1 MNAAAGRPENGKC
14 NDAASGDCGVTM
26 GSEARPRYLLF
37 KLSIAFGLLLGL
49 ILLADTVMTYRYV
62 SNVLV
67 RQEAQREAQRKA
79 LSIGRAARLTHA
91 SEPQELEAVLD
102 ELVRESPQEIAWMRI
117 VAADGRV
124 LAQTAKAR
132 TGVIIPPDRFR
143 RVFGNRDRIP
153 EPLEIEAGKIVIV
166 SQPFRMMGPPPR
178 FGRGDGGA
186 RPPRREPPPIL
197 EIAMVPEGV
206 SVHYGLLRRNLI
218 IGSSA
223 AIALMAAVAIIALRF
238 RHYMRGRRIEQEI
251 AVARRVQFDL
261 FPSGELDSRSVE
273 FAAECVPAHVVGG
286 DLYDVFEISSGDV
299 CMVLGDV
306 SGKGLPAA
314 LLMGVVQ
321 GAVRASRITGVAS
334 NHEDAAARLNRLL
347 CVKTA
352 RERFVSLFWAYFDPL
367 ESRLSYIN
375 AGHLPPLLIK
385 SNGPVPRIERLEGG
399 GPVLGILPSAHY
411 AQAHC
416 AIESGDLLVVYS
428 DGILEAANE
437 SGEQFGEERI
447 IAAALGSQ
455 SSDPAEICAQIL
467 RAVREFAGRATPE
480 DDQTLMVA
488 RMQRLIPEL
497 AGAEETN
504 VEERK
509 TKADAR

>member
-1 MNAAAGRPENGKC
+1 MKRPQ
-14 NDAASGDCGVTM
+14 
-26 GSEARPRYLLF
+26 YLFF
-37 KLSIAFGLLLGL
+37 KLAVVFGLLLGL
-49 ILLADTVMTYRYV
+49 ILLADTVITYRYV

-91 SEPQELEAVLD
+91 SDPHELEAVLD
-102 ELVRESPQEIAWMRI
+102 ELVRESPQEIAWIRI

-124 LAQTAKAR
+124 LAQTSKAR
-132 TGVIIPPDRFR
+132 NGVTIPPERFR
-143 RVFGNRDRIP
+143 RVFGDRDRIP
-153 EPLEIEAGKIVIV
+153 EPLEIEAGKIIIV
-166 SQPFRMMGPPPR
+166 SQPFRMIGPPR
-178 FGRGDGGA
+178 FERGERGGP
-186 RPPRREPPPIL
+186 PPRREPPPIL
-197 EIAMVPEGV
+197 EVAMVPEGV

-238 RHYMRGRRIEQEI
+238 RHYMRGRRIEEEI

-261 FPSGELDSRSVE
+261 FPSGGLDSRTVD
-273 FAAECVPAHVVGG
+273 FAAECVPALQVGG
-286 DLYDVFEISSGDV
+286 DLYDVFETSSGEV

-321 GAVRASRITGVAS
+321 GAVRASRITGPAA

-347 CVKTA
+347 CAKTA

-385 SNGPVPRIERLEGG
+385 SNGPVPRVERLIEGG
-399 GPVLGILPSAHY
+399 AVLGILPTLRY
-411 AQAHC
+411 TQAHC

-437 SGEQFGEERI
+437 VGEQFGEERI
-447 IAAALGSQ
+447 IAAALQ
-455 SSDPAEICAQIL
+455 CNSSEPAQICAGIL
-467 RAVREFAGRATPE
+467 RAVREFAEQAPPE

-488 RMQRLIPEL
+488 RMQRLLPEL
-497 AGAEETN
+497 IG
-504 VEERK
+504 VEEH
-509 TKADAR
+509 TKKVDAR

>member
-1 MNAAAGRPENGKC
+1 MRRPH
-14 NDAASGDCGVTM
+14 
-26 GSEARPRYLLF
+26 YLFF
-37 KLSIAFGLLLGL
+37 KLSVAFGLLLGL
-49 ILLADTVMTYRYV
+49 ILLVDTVVTYRYV
-62 SNVLV
+62 SHVLV

-91 SEPQELEAVLD
+91 TEPRELEAVLD
-102 ELVRESPQEIAWMRI
+102 ELVRESPQEIDWIRI

-124 LAQTAKAR
+124 LAQTPNAR
-132 TGVIIPPDRFR
+132 TAMTIPPERFR
-143 RVFGNRDRIP
+143 RVFGDRDRIP
-153 EPLEIEAGKIVIV
+153 EPLEIEAGKDDIV
-166 SQPFRMMGPPPR
+166 SAPFRMPGPPR
-178 FGRGDGGA
+178 FERGGRGG
-186 RPPRREPPPIL
+186 RPPHREPPPVL
-197 EIAMVPEGV
+197 EIAIIPDAV

-223 AIALMAAVAIIALRF
+223 AIALMVAVAIIALRF

-261 FPSGELDSRSVE
+261 FPTSELQSRSVE
-273 FAAECVPAHVVGG
+273 FAAECVPALQVGG
-286 DLYDVFEISSGDV
+286 DLYDVFEISSGEV

-321 GAVRASRITGVAS
+321 GAVRASRITGAAS

-347 CVKTA
+347 CAKTA

-375 AGHLPPLLIK
+375 AGHFPPLLIK
-385 SNGPVPRIERLEGG
+385 SNGPVPRIERLSEG
-399 GPVLGILPSAHY
+399 GPVLGVLPSLRY
-411 AQAHC
+411 TQAHC
-416 AIESGDLLVVYS
+416 GIESGDLLLVYS

-447 IAAALGSQ
+447 IAAALACK
-455 SSDPAEICAQIL
+455 SSEPGEICAGIL
-467 RAVREFAGRATPE
+467 RAVREFAGGAMPE

-488 RMQRLIPEL
+488 RMQRLLPEVI
-497 AGAEETN
+497 GI
-504 VEERK
+504 EERA
-509 TKADAR
+509 TKVDAR

>member
-1 MNAAAGRPENGKC
+1 MKR
-14 NDAASGDCGVTM
+14 SQ
-26 GSEARPRYLLF
+26 YLFF
-37 KLSIAFGLLLGL
+37 KLSVVFGLLLGL
-49 ILLADTVMTYRYV
+49 ILLADTVITYRYV

-67 RQEAQREAQRKA
+67 RQESKREAQRKA

-91 SEPQELEAVLD
+91 SDPQELEAVLD
-102 ELVRESPQEIAWMRI
+102 ELVRESPQEIAWIRI

-124 LAQTAKAR
+124 LAQTLKAR
-132 TGVIIPPDRFR
+132 TGVTIPPERFR
-143 RVFGNRDRIP
+143 RVFGDRDRIP
-153 EPLEIEAGKIVIV
+153 EPLEIEAGKIIIV
-166 SQPFRMMGPPPR
+166 SQPFRMIGPSR
-178 FGRGDGGA
+178 GGRGG

-197 EIAMVPEGV
+197 EVAMVPEGV

-223 AIALMAAVAIIALRF
+223 AIALMAAVAIIAFRF
-238 RHYMRGRRIEQEI
+238 RHYMRGRRMEEEI

-261 FPSGELDSRSVE
+261 FPSGGLHSRTVD
-273 FAAECVPAHVVGG
+273 FAAECVPALQVGG
-286 DLYDVFEISSGDV
+286 DLYDVFETSSGEV

-321 GAVRASRITGVAS
+321 GAVRASRITGPAA

-347 CVKTA
+347 CAKTA

-385 SNGPVPRIERLEGG
+385 SNGPVPRVERLIEGG
-399 GPVLGILPSAHY
+399 AVLGLLPALRY
-411 AQAHC
+411 TQAHC

-428 DGILEAANE
+428 DGILEAADE
-437 SGEQFGEERI
+437 LGEQFGEERI
-447 IAAALGSQ
+447 IAAALQ
-455 SSDPAEICAQIL
+455 CDSSEPAEICAGIL
-467 RAVREFAGRATPE
+467 RAVRKFAAQAPPE

-488 RMQRLIPEL
+488 RMQRLLPEL
-497 AGAEETN
+497 IA
-504 VEERK
+504 VEEHT

>member
-1 MNAAAGRPENGKC
+1 MRRP
-14 NDAASGDCGVTM
+14 S
-26 GSEARPRYLLF
+26 YLLF
-37 KLSIAFGLLLGL
+37 RLSVAFGLLLGL

-91 SEPQELEAVLD
+91 TEPREIEAILD
-102 ELVRESPQEIAWMRI
+102 ELVRESPQEIEWIRI
-117 VAADGRV
+117 VDAEGHV
-124 LAQTAKAR
+124 LAQTPKAR
-132 TGVIIPPDRFR
+132 TAAAIPPERFS
-143 RVFGNRDRIP
+143 RVFGDRDRIP
-153 EPLEIEAGKIVIV
+153 EPLNIEAGKIDIV
-166 SQPFRMMGPPPR
+166 SEPFRMPGPPR
-178 FGRGDGGA
+178 QFGSGRDG
-186 RPPRREPPPIL
+186 RPGHREPPPIL
-197 EIAMVPEGV
+197 EIAVVPEGV

-251 AVARRVQFDL
+251 AMARRVQFDL
-261 FPSGELDSRSVE
+261 FPPSGLHSRSVD
-273 FAAECVPAHVVGG
+273 FAAECVPAQQVGG
-286 DLYDVFEISSGDV
+286 DLYDVFEISSGEV

-321 GAVRASRITGVAS
+321 GAVRASRITGPAS

-347 CVKTA
+347 CAKTA

-385 SNGPVPRIERLEGG
+385 SNGPVPRIERLEEG
-399 GPVLGILPSAHY
+399 GPVLGVLPPARY
-411 AQAHC
+411 TQAHC

-437 SGEQFGEERI
+437 AGEQFGEERI
-447 IAAALGSQ
+447 IASALASA
-455 SSDPAEICAQIL
+455 SAEPAETCAGIL
-467 RAVREFAGRATPE
+467 RAVGEFVGRATPE

-488 RMQRLIPEL
+488 RMQRLLPEF
-497 AGAEETN
+497 AGMQEHT
-504 VEERK
+504 
-509 TKADAR
+509 TKVDAR